1 MRFSKAVNNPDFSR
15 MLRTRNLGPEHLEKQ
30 TRLRKQVRVRASVSC
45 QFVFSHTPQS
55 IRDRVEKL
63 ESHLQAAKKKSERE
77 KSGKVGFK

>member
-1 MRFSKAVNNPDFSR
+1 

-30 TRLRKQVRVRASVSC
+30 TRLRKQVRVRVYAPCKFTS
-45 QFVFSHTPQS
+45 SHVLQN

-63 ESHLQAAKKKSERE
+63 ESHLQAAKKKLERE